1 MGDTTSASGR
11 KPKPLPPF
19 LRGYLRVVDYVS
31 HDLLGGPKVMKMCV
45 PINFQKGATL
55 FFSLAC
61 MAYYDRWDS
70 PTAWMYTALHGSYG
84 LCWLLKEMVFPDP
97 KWQDYITLGGAAG
110 CIVSVLAPYWL
121 APWLLMRSNY
131 EASPIVLGIATI
143 MYALGLVTMIGSDAQ
158 KYFTLQHKKGL
169 ITTGFF
175 CASASPQ
182 LLRRDDGVRI
192 FRAVERALRSVV
204 RLGVRVDRS
213 LPPVHPPQGS
223 QHESPP
229 RVERLQTANRL
240 RAPKTMVGLVVV
252 GRRKSRTFWRVLC
265 QNCT

>member
-131 EASPIVLGIATI
+131 EASPMVLGIATI

-175 CASASPQ
+175 ARVRHPNYSGEMMVYASFALLSGHCVPWCVLAYVWTGLFLPYILRKEASMSRHPEWNDYK
-182 LLRRDDGVRI
+182 RRTGYV
-192 FRAVERALRSVV
+192 
-204 RLGVRVDRS
+204 
-213 LPPVHPPQGS
+213 LPK
-223 QHESPP
+223 
-229 RVERLQTANRL
+229 L
-240 RAPKTMVGLVVV
+240 
-252 GRRKSRTFWRVLC
+252 W
-265 QNCT
+265 